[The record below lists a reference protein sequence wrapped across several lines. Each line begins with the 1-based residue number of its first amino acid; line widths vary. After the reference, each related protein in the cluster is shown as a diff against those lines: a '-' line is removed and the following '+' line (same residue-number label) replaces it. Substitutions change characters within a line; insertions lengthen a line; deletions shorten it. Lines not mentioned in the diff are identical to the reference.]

1 MPPAHLRRAAYLLVS
16 VALGFAYA
24 RRSGTLVRVSALVRP
39 CQSAVDVAAIE
50 ANLPTGPSEL
60 HARRFRRTAEG
71 AVYLLAW
78 LDNAAVGHVLVTAQS
93 KYEEVRDRL
102 GTFPEVN
109 ALGVAT
115 AYRRRGVARALMEAA
130 ARIAVSM
137 GGTRLGLAVEPDN
150 EPAVGLYQALGFR
163 RHPTVDPVDEW
174 TWIDD
179 LGAEHVERD
188 RCTYWSR
195 GL

>member
-1 MPPAHLRRAAYLLVS
+1 MA
-16 VALGFAYA
+16 
-24 RRSGTLVRVSALVRP
+24 
-39 CQSAVDVAAIE
+39 DVAAIE
-50 ANLPTGPSEL
+50 ANLPTGPSAL
-60 HARRFRRTAEG
+60 HARRFGRTADG

-78 LDNAAVGHVLVTAQS
+78 LDDAAVGHVLVTAQS

-102 GTFPEVN
+102 GAFPEVN

-130 ARIAVSM
+130 AGTAVSM

-150 EPAVGLYQALGFR
+150 EPAVGLYRALGFR

-174 TWIDD
+174 TWIDES
-179 LGAEHVERD
+179 GIKHVERD
-188 RCTYWSR
+188 SCTYWSR